1 MDTTVNLNAAECIKR
16 INEIGS
22 TTYTNICNGT
32 TQTLNWGGGDWIG
45 SIAIGSLM
53 FFLILMI
60 IGCIYV
66 FGKLIKDGM

>member
-16 INEIGS
+16 INDIGS

-32 TQTLNWGGGDWIG
+32 TQTLNWGVGDWIANMG
-45 SIAIGSLM
+45 FGSLILFM
-53 FFLILMI
+53 ILMI
-60 IGCIYV
+60 IGCIYM